1 MSDHI
6 KLKDILETV
15 LELNSDEY
23 TEDISIE
30 NNEKWDSIKH
40 LQLMS
45 TIEQEFGITLG
56 DDDLLNLTSLES
68 IKKHLEEV

>member
-15 LELNSDEY
+15 LELNSGEY

-68 IKKHLEEV
+68 IKKRLEEV